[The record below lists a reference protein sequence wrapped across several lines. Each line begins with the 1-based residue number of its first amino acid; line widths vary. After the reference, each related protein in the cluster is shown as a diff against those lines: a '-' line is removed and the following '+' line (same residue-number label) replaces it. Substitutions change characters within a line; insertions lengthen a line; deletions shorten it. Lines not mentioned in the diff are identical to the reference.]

1 MEAELDCQKRGE
13 GGRGS
18 VREKV
23 RDNRGE
29 TLIEVM
35 AAVVV
40 TALSIALLFGTIMAC
55 TKIDQS
61 ARQSDQE
68 HYSAL
73 TKAEVQN
80 EGAGEVSVTVV
91 NKGNNA
97 QNVLKATLY
106 GEKNVYSYAVTGGS
120 P

>member
-40 TALSIALLFGTIMAC
+40 LSLIHI
-55 TKIDQS
+55 
-61 ARQSDQE
+61 
-68 HYSAL
+68 
-73 TKAEVQN
+73 
-80 EGAGEVSVTVV
+80 
-91 NKGNNA
+91 
-97 QNVLKATLY
+97 
-106 GEKNVYSYAVTGGS
+106 
-120 P
+120 

>member
-40 TALSIALLFGTIMAC
+40 TALSMAC

-73 TKAEVQN
+73 TKAEMQN
-80 EGAGEVSVTVV
+80 EGAGEVSVAVV

-106 GEKNVYSYAVTGGS
+106 GEKNVYAYAVTGGS

>member
-1 MEAELDCQKRGE
+1 M
-13 GGRGS
+13 
-18 VREKV
+18 REKV

-80 EGAGEVSVTVV
+80 DSVGEVSVTVV
-91 NKGNNA
+91 NNGNGA
-97 QNVLKATLY
+97 QNVLKAMRY